1 MSAISYLQKREP
13 LTGQRTL
20 GLAALVG
27 FYFGFRLFI
36 MVVSVGV
43 FGTDPQIGVGIDLAC
58 NFLLM
63 IVVAFFTIGIDR
75 YPFRTML
82 RFPAVRWALFFLVFS
97 GCSLFWTAA
106 ASIAAAVA
114 FWCAMAADV
123 IMIML
128 LLHAEPV
135 VSVANS
141 VMKGYVWGACAV
153 ALIAWLLPAQPDLR
167 LGYADL
173 LGPNQI
179 GYLCAFAFFFAQW
192 LAMTER
198 KEPWLMAG
206 LLLAITLLR
215 SLSKTSI
222 IAFLVAEC
230 FVLARDRSIPRRTK
244 VVIAIVAMMVIAS
257 FWGLLES
264 YYDVYTSSEHQI
276 ETLTGRLGIWAFI
289 FAEALQRP
297 WIGHG
302 FHSVWKV
309 IPPFGADQFEARHAH
324 NELLQQFYAYGV
336 IGVCMFIGIYAS
348 VFRTIRQLAKGS
360 ARTFLLAFLLFVL
373 VRGLTDTE
381 PFDLS
386 LPLWMIVVISLLIEQ
401 ARTVSQRA

>member
-1 MSAISYLQKREP
+1 MYSTHYQLRSER
-13 LTGQRTL
+13 LTGQPVL
-20 GLAALVG
+20 GLPSIVG

-36 MVVSVGV
+36 MVVSVSLL
-43 FGTDPQIGVGIDLAC
+43 GTDPQIGVGVDLVF
-58 NFLLM
+58 NFLLL
-63 IVVAFFTIGIDR
+63 IVVAFFTIGFTR
-75 YPFRTML
+75 YPLKQMVQLPT
-82 RFPAVRWALFFLVFS
+82 VRWALFFLAFS

-106 ASIAAAVA
+106 ASLAAAIA

-123 IMIML
+123 IIVIL
-128 LLHAEPV
+128 LLHAEPIL
-135 VSVANS
+135 SVTNS
-141 VMKGYVWGACAV
+141 LMKGYVWGACAV
-153 ALIAWLLPAQPDLR
+153 AIIAWLLPAQPDLR

-192 LAMTER
+192 IVMTEK
-198 KEPWLMAG
+198 KEPWLLAA
-206 LLLAITLLR
+206 LLLGITLLR

-230 FVLARDRSIPRRTK
+230 FLLTRDRSITHRTK
-244 VVIAIVAMMVIAS
+244 VWIAAAAIVIVAL

-264 YYDVYTSSEHQI
+264 YYDVYTSSGSQI

-289 FAEALQRP
+289 LTEALQRP

-336 IGVCMFIGIYAS
+336 VGVCMFAGIYTS
-348 VFRTIRQLAKGS
+348 LFRNIRRLAKSS
-360 ARTFLLAFLLFVL
+360 AKTFLLAFLLFVL

-386 LPLWMIVVISLLIEQ
+386 LPLWTIITISVLIEH
-401 ARTVSQRA
+401 AGTVSRRA